1 MKREKI
7 ACSCHNVSYGKIID
21 AVHAGAEH
29 FTHTLA
35 FLSSFL
41 QDMKRFPED
50 YQQ

>member
-7 ACSCHNVSYGKIID
+7 ACSCHNVSR
-21 AVHAGAEH
+21 
-29 FTHTLA
+29 A